1 MYLFTNSGTSRSNS
15 PQFSRLLICTAPQM
29 IPDCKWSPDWKWS
42 PNWTANDPRWG
53 PQMIPPENEELNGV
67 WFSWIFLT
75 FYFIYVYIFFSQL
88 NSYVDKH
95 KGKTFS
101 DDINYDLKYN
111 FPNKFII
118 FSFDNLLKKSKL
130 VDSNIIS
137 QWARSTAII
146 A

>member
-101 DDINYDLKYN
+101 DDINYDLSIVFMTTSYY
-111 FPNKFII
+111 
-118 FSFDNLLKKSKL
+118 LLLTILPKKSK
-130 VDSNIIS
+130 VVESNTIS
-137 QWARSTAII
+137 QQAWSITII